1 MDEEIDRLV
10 IAARA
15 DTQGFAKDVA
25 EMRGTLDGP
34 LASGADK
41 AGRMI
46 ESSLLRAIRTGKFG
60 FEDLGRIALS
70 VFDQIAKQALS
81 AGLSSAGLFSGGGG
95 GGGFLSSALSIASAV
110 FGGAPG
116 RATGGPVTAGRA
128 YRVGE
133 NGPELFVPSSSG
145 RIVAAGSGG
154 SGGRDVRVT
163 INVNAPQSGA
173 PEALARSS
181 RQIARNVRS
190 ALSE

>member
-1 MDEEIDRLV
+1 MDEEIDRLI
-10 IAARA
+10 IAVRA
-15 DTQGFAKDVA
+15 DTKAFEKDVIDIRA
-25 EMRGTLDGP
+25 VLDGP
-34 LASGADK
+34 LAAGAEK

-46 ESSLLRAIRTGKFG
+46 EASLLRAIRTGKFG
-60 FEDLGRIALS
+60 FEDLARIALS
-70 VFDQIAKQALS
+70 VLHQIAKQVIH
-81 AGLSSAGLFSGGGG
+81 AGLDKIGVFGGGEG

-133 NGPELFVPSSSG
+133 NGPELFVPGSHG
-145 RIVAAGSGG
+145 RIVAAGAGG
-154 SGGRDVRVT
+154 AGRDVRVT